1 MSDLSYEQYND
12 NIIMNSSSK
21 RLTSINNSSN
31 KTIRKTILSPPFREK
46 SLIEKSESE
55 EKEEKEEE
63 AAKMLR
69 LRQERTDFLIK
80 LLTETPKNKTK
91 KKKFGL
97 KPLNQSNYSL
107 DKTLN
112 VTRNI
117 ITEPGKSKS
126 IPKFLTLKE
135 KRKWERKMKKEK
147 ELREKEKERLENQ
160 KIMKEINIMK
170 KSRNKHIFRSNL
182 NRLYGYNN
190 KFLFY
195 NAKLKKEKGH
205 NLEKYQEDIL
215 RVSSINL
222 SKDNMLKLF
231 SDLKNI
237 RLNSEQAKPLPPIN
251 FKALVLHSMN
261 ESHAKKQFGLK
272 LQNKKFNQMDD
283 YEKEMYKIKTNSR
296 HEKMNVSNNKFLYKM
311 YEVLP
316 EHVVDTIYAKK
327 GNFNSLILLK
337 IRL

>member
-1 MSDLSYEQYND
+1 MLELSYE
-12 NIIMNSSSK
+12 
-21 RLTSINNSSN
+21 RNNENRITN
-31 KTIRKTILSPPFREK
+31 KTITSIPSSPKRFYDLPKKSRKNLLRSSYREK
-46 SLIEKSESE
+46 SIMEKDDT
-55 EKEEKEEE
+55 EEE
-63 AAKMLR
+63 EEEDETAKMLR

-80 LLTETPKNKTK
+80 LLTENEIPKSKARRSKYN
-91 KKKFGL
+91 L
-97 KPLNQSNYSL
+97 KPLNRSNLSL
-107 DKTLN
+107 NKTLN
-112 VTRNI
+112 ESRRI
-117 ITEPGKSKS
+117 ITEPSQSKS
-126 IPKFLTLKE
+126 IPKFYSLKE

-147 ELREKEKERLENQ
+147 ELREKEKEKQENQ
-160 KIMKEINIMK
+160 KIMKEINTLK
-170 KSRNKHIFRSNL
+170 KNSNKHIFRSNL

-195 NAKLKKEKGH
+195 NAKLKRGKGN

-251 FKALVLHSMN
+251 FKALVLHSMD

-272 LQNKKFNQMDD
+272 LQNKKFSQMDE

-296 HEKMNVSNNKFLYKM
+296 HEKMNNSNNKFLYKM

-327 GNFNSLILLK
+327 RKF
-337 IRL
+337 

>member
-1 MSDLSYEQYND
+1 MLELSYERSNE
-12 NIIMNSSSK
+12 NRITNRTI
-21 RLTSINNSSN
+21 TSIPSSPNRFYNSPKKS
-31 KTIRKTILSPPFREK
+31 RKTLLRSPFREK
-46 SLIEKSESE
+46 SIMEKDDT
-55 EKEEKEEE
+55 EEE
-63 AAKMLR
+63 EEEDETAKMLR
-69 LRQERTDFLIK
+69 LRQERTEFLIK
-80 LLTETPKNKTK
+80 LLTEEEAPKLKGRK
-91 KKKFGL
+91 KKYNL
-97 KPLNQSNYSL
+97 KPLNRSNFSL

-112 VTRNI
+112 DSRRI
-117 ITEPGKSKS
+117 ITEPSQSRS
-126 IPKFLTLKE
+126 IPKFYSLKE
-135 KRKWERKMKKEK
+135 KRKWERRMKKEK
-147 ELREKEKERLENQ
+147 ELREKEKERQENQ
-160 KIMKEINIMK
+160 KIMKEINTLK
-170 KSRNKHIFRSNL
+170 KNSNKHIFRSNL

-195 NAKLKKEKGH
+195 NAKLKREKGN

-251 FKALVLHSMN
+251 FKALVLHSMD

-272 LQNKKFNQMDD
+272 LQNKKFSQMDE
-283 YEKEMYKIKTNSR
+283 YEKEMDKIKTNSR
-296 HEKMNVSNNKFLYKM
+296 HEKMNNSNNKFLYKM

-327 GNFNSLILLK
+327 RKF
-337 IRL
+337 